1 MVKIGVICGNTGFDK
16 QDCHHTGATLTINV
30 ASFRT
35 FSSPRSLPCQK
46 AAEAEYEIFQ
56 CFGELIG
63 DRIAV
68 LISHRFST
76 VRMADRIVVL
86 SEGRIIEL
94 GSQKELISLDGAY
107 ARLFNLQA

>member
-1 MVKIGVICGNTGFDK
+1 MEKQVFDK
-16 QDCHHTGATLTINV
+16 QDWHGKVAPWVING
-30 ASFRT
+30 ASFRV
-35 FSSPRSLPCQK
+35 FSRPRPLPCQK

-94 GSQKELISLDGAY
+94 GIHKELISLDGAN